1 MATTDFV
8 DSGSLSPS
16 HLYSRLQVQFVA
28 GVTIGASVAVTGL
41 SNGRGDRLA
50 FVAAIKRA
58 SVNGTSPA
66 LGTPI
71 NLSQA
76 SVSIVGG
83 NRVKIATTNTTGASL
98 FVMWYRGD
106 VKG

>member
-1 MATTDFV
+1 MATTDFIE
-8 DSGSLSPS
+8 SGSLSPS

-28 GVTIGASVAVTGL
+28 GVTIGGSIAVTGL
-41 SNGRGDRLA
+41 SNGRGDKLA
-50 FVAAIKRA
+50 FVSAIKRA
-58 SVNGTSPA
+58 SANGTSA
-66 LGTPI
+66 NLGTPL

-83 NRVKIATTNTTGASL
+83 NRVKIATTNTTGSNL
-98 FVMWYRGD
+98 FVMWFRGD